1 MENDKQTAVQQLTP
15 FSPLS
20 QTSLSQPA
28 VAVKQVIQQLT
39 PFNSPCCPI
48 RRSSLEK
55 DRHTAVS
62 VQQPT
67 QQPIQQPTQQLTP
80 FNPLSR
86 TSSRS
91 SMEKDKQT
99 AVISAVTAASTQQ
112 LTQQPIQQL
121 IQQPTQQLTP
131 VNPLSRTPSR
141 SRSNSPM
148 TFTSCV
154 KVQYKPRT
162 VPNQPLYGFNQFQ
175 DRTPSQKN
183 SNMNDLSRSRSATA
197 IISTSNSSNGIYHAK
212 PYHLDLSN
220 DVSSVEERN
229 TSPPPR
235 PPLPKNY
242 ESPYFLSL
250 PRDWQELTRSSSYSA
265 MLC

>member
-1 MENDKQTAVQQLTP
+1 MEKDKQSAVILAVTAASAQLP
-15 FSPLS
+15 
-20 QTSLSQPA
+20 
-28 VAVKQVIQQLT
+28 VKQSTQL
-39 PFNSPCCPI
+39 
-48 RRSSLEK
+48 
-55 DRHTAVS
+55 
-62 VQQPT
+62 
-67 QQPIQQPTQQLTP
+67 LTP

-86 TSSRS
+86 TPSRS

-99 AVISAVTAASTQQ
+99 AVISAVTAASA
-112 LTQQPIQQL
+112 QQPV
-121 IQQPTQQLTP
+121 QQPTQQLTP

-162 VPNQPLYGFNQFQ
+162 IPNQPLYGFNQFQ
-175 DRTPSQKN
+175 DRTASFQKN
-183 SNMNDLSRSRSATA
+183 NNMNDLSRSRSATA
-197 IISTSNSSNGIYHAK
+197 IISTSNPSNGIYHAK
-212 PYHLDLSN
+212 PYNLDLSN
-220 DVSSVEERN
+220 DVSPVEERN
-229 TSPPPR
+229 TSSPPPR

-250 PRDWQELTRSSSYSA
+250 PRDWHELTRSSSYSA